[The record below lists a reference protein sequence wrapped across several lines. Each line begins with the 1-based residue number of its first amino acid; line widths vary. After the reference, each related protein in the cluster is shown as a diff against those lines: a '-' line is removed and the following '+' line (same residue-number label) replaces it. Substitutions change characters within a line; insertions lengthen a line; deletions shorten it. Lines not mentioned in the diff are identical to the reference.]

1 MIIAVIVLLV
11 VIIAVLMFYN
21 MSIHKKIQSFNNINQ
36 KITNL
41 NILQDFMNTLGE
53 CTSTNEKL
61 EKINNILIEKYE
73 IKYSTIVT
81 YNGAEYVV
89 RASNVEEKHWET
101 LSNLN
106 SEDIFKESIDI
117 FNISGSTF
125 DINQSVICCH
135 KVSKPYR
142 IRN

>member
-11 VIIAVLMFYN
+11 VIIAALMFYN

-53 CTSTNEKL
+53 CSSTDEKL

-89 RASNVEEKHWET
+89 RASNVEEKHWAKKF
-101 LSNLN
+101 LRKVL
-106 SEDIFKESIDI
+106 KLLYQ
-117 FNISGSTF
+117 NI
-125 DINQSVICCH
+125 
-135 KVSKPYR
+135 
-142 IRN
+142 